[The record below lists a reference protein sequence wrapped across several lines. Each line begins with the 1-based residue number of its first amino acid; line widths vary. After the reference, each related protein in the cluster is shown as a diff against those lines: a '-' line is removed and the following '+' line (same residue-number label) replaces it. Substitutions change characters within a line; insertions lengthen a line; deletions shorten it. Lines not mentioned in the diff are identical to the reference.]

1 MRYWMWPR
9 KLRWRKRPPKVR
21 RLVRK
26 RRPHRTARDR
36 LRNFGLSRFRYLW
49 FIPALILVIVAVASV
64 RVPRTATAWL
74 QESQR
79 LSESQAADVSIRTG
93 KYRTSIPG
101 GYRLAVDL
109 SWRTRA
115 QEGELTVEL
124 ILREDGGEAVA
135 RQVTTVGAGA
145 LDVDAPNTR
154 AELDIPYNLSGKYE
168 LGVRVVGADG
178 DLHQDETTLGPLTVY

>member
-26 RRPHRTARDR
+26 RRPHRSARDR

-49 FIPALILVIVAVASV
+49 FIPALILLIVAVASV

-74 QESQR
+74 QESQL

-109 SWRTRA
+109 SWRTRS
-115 QEGELTVEL
+115 QDGELMVEL
-124 ILREDGGEAVA
+124 FLRDEGGETVA
-135 RQVTTVGAGA
+135 RQGTTVGAGA
-145 LDVDAPNTR
+145 LDADAPVTR

-168 LGVRVVGADG
+168 LGVRVMDADG
-178 DLHQDETTLGPLTVY
+178 DLVQDETTLGPLTVY

>member
-21 RLVRK
+21 RMVRK

-49 FIPALILVIVAVASV
+49 FIPALMLMIIIVASV

-74 QESQR
+74 QDPQ
-79 LSESQAADVSIRTG
+79 LMSEAQALDVSIRTG

-109 SWRTRA
+109 SWRSRA
-115 QEGELTVEL
+115 QDGEMTVEL
-124 ILREDGGEAVA
+124 ILRGQKGDAVA
-135 RQVTTVGAGA
+135 RHFTVIEAGT
-145 LDVDAPNTR
+145 LNVDAPVTR
-154 AELDIPYNLSGKYE
+154 AELDIPYNLSGRYE
-168 LGVRVVGADG
+168 LNVRVVGTDG
-178 DLHQDETTLGPLTVY
+178 DLIQDETPLGPLKVY

>member
-9 KLRWRKRPPKVR
+9 RLRWRRRPPKVR

-26 RRPHRTARDR
+26 RRPHRSARER

-49 FIPALILVIVAVASV
+49 FIPALMLLIVAVASV

-74 QESQR
+74 E
-79 LSESQAADVSIRTG
+79 QAQVQGAPEMADVSIRTG

-109 SWRTRA
+109 SWRA
-115 QEGELTVEL
+115 KSQEVGLAVEL
-124 ILREDGGEAVA
+124 ILRDEGGEAVA
-135 RQVTTVGAGA
+135 RQVTPIAKGA
-145 LDVDAPNTR
+145 LDVDAPVTR
-154 AELDIPYNLSGKYE
+154 AELDIPYNLNGKH
-168 LGVRVVGADG
+168 LLSVRVVGADG
-178 DLHQDETTLGPLTVY
+178 HLVQDETRLGSLIVY

>member
-1 MRYWMWPR
+1 MRYWMLPR
-9 KLRWRKRPPKVR
+9 RLRWRKRPPKVR

-49 FIPALILVIVAVASV
+49 FIPALILVIVVVASV

-74 QESQR
+74 QESQL

-109 SWRTRA
+109 SWRARA

-124 ILREDGGEAVA
+124 ILRDEGGEAVA

-145 LDVDAPNTR
+145 LDVDAPVTR

-178 DLHQDETTLGPLTVY
+178 NLVQDETTLGPLTVY